1 MDAGLERL
9 RAKSV
14 ALTGYLE
21 RRLDK
26 TVRDRIE
33 IVTPRDPARRGCQLS
48 MRLRGGADSGRA
60 VFDRL
65 GEMGMVCDW
74 REPDIIRAAPAP
86 LYNTFSEVERL
97 VEALDAATVQP

>member
-1 MDAGLERL
+1 
-9 RAKSV
+9 
-14 ALTGYLE
+14 
-21 RRLDK
+21 
-26 TVRDRIE
+26 
-33 IVTPRDPARRGCQLS
+33 
-48 MRLRGGADSGRA
+48 

-97 VEALDAATVQP
+97 VEALDAATVQR